1 MHIGNVNSVGAEG
14 KMTMHL
20 IIGNI
25 WSIIQILT
33 IHKLYVVIL
42 LSFFTG
48 TVENILCFIYLYAEA
63 EISMLMVSEI
73 SYVYS
78 FIIACLISWLQ

>member
-1 MHIGNVNSVGAEG
+1 MHIGSVNSVGAEG

-33 IHKLYVVIL
+33 IGKLYVIIL
-42 LSFFTG
+42 LTFYTG
-48 TVENILCFIYLYAEA
+48 TVENTLCLIYLYAEA
-63 EISMLMVSEI
+63 ERSMLMVSEI
-73 SYVYS
+73 LYVHS